1 MFIITVVPKK
11 FEDPFCGM
19 SSPGQGVSHSNQWF
33 FENLNNQTIN
43 RGFFSLTTKFM
54 TIAGLGA

>member
-1 MFIITVVPKK
+1 MVLKK
-11 FEDPFCGM
+11 FKDPFCDM
-19 SSPGQGVSHSNQWF
+19 SSPGQGVSHWNQWF

-54 TIAGLGA
+54 TIVRLGA